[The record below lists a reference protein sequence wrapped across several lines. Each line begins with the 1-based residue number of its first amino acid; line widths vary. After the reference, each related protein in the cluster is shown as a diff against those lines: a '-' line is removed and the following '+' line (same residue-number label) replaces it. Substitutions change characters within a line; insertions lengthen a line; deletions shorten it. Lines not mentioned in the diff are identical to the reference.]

1 MAMDVS
7 TRAARSEDKTML
19 DRSKWSPS
27 AVLMAMTGIIVVG
40 IGIYFVLFRP
50 PMLPEDVRY
59 MQLTEADLSVVGP
72 SLRDWLGRV
81 FAVLGGF
88 AMGTGILMMTLAAT
102 AFRSREPMAAFGAIL
117 GGAVSIGTMTAVN
130 FAINS
135 DFRWALL
142 GLFALWAASLIAY
155 WLEGQ
160 G

>member
-1 MAMDVS
+1 
-7 TRAARSEDKTML
+7 ML
-19 DRSKWSPS
+19 DRRKWTPS
-27 AVLMAMTGIIVVG
+27 ALLLTMTGIVVVC

-50 PMLPEDVRY
+50 PLLPEDVRY

-72 SLRDWLGRV
+72 SLRDWLGFV

-88 AMGTGILMMTLAAT
+88 AMATGILMITLAAT
-102 AFRSREPMAAFGAIL
+102 NFRSRDPIAVFGAIL
-117 GGAVSIGTMTAVN
+117 GGAASIGTMTTVN

-155 WLEGQ
+155 RLEWARLSPH
-160 G
+160 

>member
-1 MAMDVS
+1 
-7 TRAARSEDKTML
+7 ML
-19 DRSKWSPS
+19 DRRKWTPS
-27 AVLMAMTGIIVVG
+27 ALLLTMTGIVVVG

-50 PMLPEDVRY
+50 PLLPEDVRY
-59 MQLTEADLSVVGP
+59 MQLTEGDLSAVGP
-72 SLRDWLGRV
+72 SLRDWLGFV

-88 AMGTGILMMTLAAT
+88 VMGTGILMMTFAAT
-102 AFRSREPMAAFGAIL
+102 AYRSREPIAAFGAIL

-155 WLEGQ
+155 WLEGAKAIA
-160 G
+160 